1 MKKTDR
7 QREDVFIEYF
17 IISGNASESAE
28 RAGYKSNPAQVGYY
42 LKNKLSQKIEQRL
55 KDEFKD
61 MVPQSVNVLK
71 AMLNSKSDNVK
82 LSTCKYILSEL
93 TQFNSSDKNNQDANN
108 IQLEESEFEQV
119 YQAISEIPE
128 YLTDTEQQEI
138 INSEKDN
145 MDENDKNFKILIKS
159 IYAAKL
165 KQKDQ

>member
-1 MKKTDR
+1 MKKTDI

-17 IISGNASESAE
+17 IISGNASESAK

>member
-1 MKKTDR
+1 MKKTDI

-17 IISGNASESAE
+17 IISGNASESAK

-93 TQFNSSDKNNQDANN
+93 TQFNSSDKNNQDVNN

>member
-17 IISGNASESAE
+17 IISGNASESAK

>member
-1 MKKTDR
+1 MKKTDI

-17 IISGNASESAE
+17 IISGNASESAK

-165 KQKDQ
+165 KQKN

>member
-1 MKKTDR
+1 M
-7 QREDVFIEYF
+7 
-17 IISGNASESAE
+17 IIHT
-28 RAGYKSNPAQVGYY
+28 
-42 LKNKLSQKIEQRL
+42 
-55 KDEFKD
+55 
-61 MVPQSVNVLK
+61 
-71 AMLNSKSDNVK
+71 SKG
-82 LSTCKYILSEL
+82 IHG
-93 TQFNSSDKNNQDANN
+93 N
-108 IQLEESEFEQV
+108 IQPIFPLFSSNSYSIYPSYSHRHLYAYSKKQV

>member
-1 MKKTDR
+1 
-7 QREDVFIEYF
+7 
-17 IISGNASESAE
+17 
-28 RAGYKSNPAQVGYY
+28 
-42 LKNKLSQKIEQRL
+42 
-55 KDEFKD
+55 
-61 MVPQSVNVLK
+61 
-71 AMLNSKSDNVK
+71 MLNSKSDNVK

-93 TQFNSSDKNNQDANN
+93 TQFNSSDKNNQDVNN